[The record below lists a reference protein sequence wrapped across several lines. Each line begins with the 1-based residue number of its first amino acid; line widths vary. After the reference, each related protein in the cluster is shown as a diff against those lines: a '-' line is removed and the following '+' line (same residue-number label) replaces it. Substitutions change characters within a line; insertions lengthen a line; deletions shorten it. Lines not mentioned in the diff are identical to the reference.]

1 MQIPLDL
8 KFQDVDRSEWSEK
21 FIRRQVNR
29 LERYVDHINSC
40 RVTVSQPH
48 RHQHRGRPYRVR
60 VEVTVPPGHV
70 LDAVAEPVEVETVVE
85 LRTVI
90 RDAFKAME
98 KQLLKLKQRQ
108 RGDVKVHEE
117 PTALVIRLFP
127 DQGYGFLR
135 SPAGDEVYFHRN
147 SVLHQEFER
156 LAIGTEVRFEAQLG
170 ERGMQ
175 ATTVHIVNKP
185 GVRALPDEPRRADI
199 PPDW

>member
-1 MQIPLDL
+1 MQIPLETT
-8 KFQDVDRSEWSEK
+8 FQDVDRSEWSEN
-21 FIRRQVNR
+21 FIRRQTDR
-29 LERYVDHINSC
+29 LDRYADHITSC

-48 RHQHRGRPYRVR
+48 RHQHSGRPWRVR

-70 LDAVAEPVEVETVVE
+70 LDAVAEPLAVETTVE

-98 KQLLKLKQRQ
+98 KQLLRLKELQ
-108 RGDVKVHEE
+108 RGDVKSHDG

-127 DQGYGFLR
+127 DQEFGFLR
-135 SPAGDEVYFHRN
+135 SPQGEEIYFHRN

-156 LAIGTEVRFEAQLG
+156 LAIGTEVRYEAELG
-170 ERGMQ
+170 ERGLQ
-175 ATTVHIVNKP
+175 ATSVHIVNKP
-185 GVRALPDEPRRADI
+185 GVRTTPGEPRRPEV

>member
-1 MQIPLDL
+1 MQIPLEMT
-8 KFQDVDRSEWSEK
+8 FHDVDRSDWSEE
-21 FIRRQVNR
+21 FIRRQVER

-48 RHQHRGRPYRVR
+48 RHHHRGRPYRVR
-60 VEVTVPPGHV
+60 VEVTLPPGHV
-70 LDAVAEPVEVETVVE
+70 LDAVAEPVEVQTVVE

-98 KQLLKLKQRQ
+98 KQLLKLKDRQ
-108 RGDVKVHEE
+108 RGDVKFHPE

-127 DQGYGFLR
+127 DQGYGFIK
-135 SPAGDEVYFHRN
+135 SPEGEEVYFHRN

-156 LAIGTEVRFEAQLG
+156 LAIGTEVSYEAELG
-170 ERGMQ
+170 DKGLQ
-175 ATTVHIVNKP
+175 ATSVHIVNKP
-185 GVRALPDEPRRADI
+185 GVRALFDEPQRADV

>member
-1 MQIPLDL
+1 MQIPLEVT
-8 KFQDVDRSEWSEK
+8 FQDVDRSEWSEK
-21 FIRRQVNR
+21 FIRRQVHR
-29 LERYVDHINSC
+29 LDRYVDHINSC

-98 KQLLKLKQRQ
+98 KQLLRLKDRQ
-108 RGDVKVHEE
+108 RGDVKHHEE
-117 PTALVIRLFP
+117 FTALVIRLFP
-127 DQGYGFLR
+127 EQGYGFLKT
-135 SPAGDEVYFHRN
+135 PEGEEIYFHRN
-147 SVLHQEFER
+147 SVLHQEFDR
-156 LAIGTEVRFEAQLG
+156 LAIGTEVSLEAEVGDDGL
-170 ERGMQ
+170 Q
-175 ATTVHIVNKP
+175 ATSVHIVNKP
-185 GVRALPDEPRRADI
+185 GERALPNEPQRSDI